1 MMLEVNKI
9 FAGYQKIQV
18 LRNVSVEVES
28 SEIVCLLGANGAGKS
43 TLLKSISGVISPEK
57 GKITFSGERVENKA
71 PNHIVRLGLSQVPEG
86 RQIFHSLSVKQNLL
100 LGTYANRLKKDALK
114 RTIDEVFGLFP
125 VLKKKLN
132 AKAGSLSGG
141 EQQMLA
147 IGRSLMSSP
156 KMILFDEPSLGL
168 APLVVR
174 DIFRT
179 IRQLRAKDMSL
190 LLVEQNAKSTLRIA
204 DRAYILETGK
214 VVKKG
219 LARDF
224 LEDEEVRKRYLG
236 R

>member
-9 FAGYQKIQV
+9 FAGYQKVKV
-18 LRNVSVEVES
+18 LHDVTVRVAS

-57 GKITFSGERVENKA
+57 GQIMFGGERIEGKA

-86 RQIFHSLSVKQNLL
+86 RQIFPSLSVKQNLL
-100 LGTYANRLKKDALK
+100 LGTYANRLKTEAQK
-114 RTIDEVFGLFP
+114 RRIEEAFGLFP
-125 VLKKKLN
+125 VLKKKFN
-132 AKAGSLSGG
+132 GKAGSMSGG

-179 IRQLRAKDMSL
+179 IRQLREENMSL
-190 LLVEQNAKSTLRIA
+190 MVVEQNAKSTLRIA

-214 VVKKG
+214 VVKEG
-219 LARDF
+219 LAKDF
-224 LEDEEVRKRYLG
+224 LEDEEVRRRYLG